1 MNMQPTGTNPENAD
15 RIAAAFR
22 AADYIVGTGDAACRV
37 RIGRRH
43 PALDERVG
51 HRPWSIVTAFN
62 PGARRRDDDANR
74 ASDAALRRQ
83 LDALAP
89 AVLIRCTNRDPA
101 GDWPDEPSWL
111 FAPAD
116 ADAADAL
123 AAAHGQA
130 AIVFGRPGEP
140 ASLRFVDRRPRAA
153 ASSEQGNA

>member
-1 MNMQPTGTNPENAD
+1 MQRTGTNPESAD

-22 AADYIVGTGDAACRV
+22 AADYIVGAGDAAYRV
-37 RIGRRH
+37 RIGHRH
-43 PALDERVG
+43 PMLDERVG
-51 HRPWSIVTAFN
+51 HRPWAIVTACN

-74 ASDAALRRQ
+74 VSDAALRRQ

-89 AVLIRCTNRDPA
+89 SLLIRCTNRDPA

-116 ADAADAL
+116 AETADAL
-123 AAAHGQA
+123 AAAHSQA

-140 ASLRFVDRRPRAA
+140 ASLRFVDRRPRRA